1 MVDVAPDGHL
11 EGTCEGLEDALDLV
25 VLVLAFGLDVEVD
38 AGGIGERLEEVM
50 EHLGR
55 DIAYLFAMELGIPD
69 EPGTTAKVEGDLA
82 EAIVHREAEAVSADA
97 ALVAECLEDAFAESD
112 ASVLDGVVLI
122 DVEVAFDVYGEVYA

>member
-55 DIAYLFAMELGIPD
+55 DIAYLFAMELGIPY
-69 EPGTTAKVEGDLA
+69 EPGTAAEVEGDLT
-82 EAIVHREAEAVSADA
+82 ETIVHGEAEAVAADA
-97 ALVAECLEDAFAESD
+97 ALVA
-112 ASVLDGVVLI
+112 
-122 DVEVAFDVYGEVYA
+122 

>member
-50 EHLGR
+50 EHLGG

-69 EPGTTAKVEGDLA
+69 EPGTATEVEGDLA
-82 EAIVHREAEAVSADA
+82 EAIVHGEAEAVSADA
-97 ALVAECLEDAFAESD
+97 ALVAEGLEDAFAESD
-112 ASVLDGVVLI
+112 AGVLDGVVLI
-122 DVEVAFDVYGEVYA
+122 DVEIALDVDGEVHA